1 MKPGRRR
8 LLLAAGALA
17 AAPLCA
23 RAEQQQKTRRIGYLS
38 GLPATHP
45 RAHWARQMLRE
56 SLQAAGYDERNLGI
70 EWRWGNG
77 DPARLPALAE
87 ELVRAGVE
95 LIVATS
101 NAEIAAAMRA
111 TRTVPI
117 VMLYGIA
124 PVEVGFIDSLARPGG
139 NVTGTAWA
147 SPETF
152 AKSLQILQEAKP
164 SARRIA
170 VLRDPTLPGMARFTA
185 ENERA
190 ARSLGLTLE
199 RFDATRAEDVPA
211 VLERIAAS
219 RPDAFY
225 LAISPALETRLRDIG
240 AFVLEN
246 RLVSMAPSN
255 VFALDGN
262 GLLTYSPIPRVL
274 LAQAVGHIDRILRGA
289 KPAELP
295 VDLPAKYSL
304 VISART
310 ARAIG
315 FTVPPS
321 LLMRADQVIE

>member
-1 MKPGRRR
+1 MKAARRR
-8 LLLAAGALA
+8 VLAAVCALLALKA
-17 AAPLCA
+17 A
-23 RAEQQQKTRRIGYLS
+23 RAQAKVRRIGYLS
-38 GLPATHP
+38 GLPAAHP
-45 RAHWARQMLRE
+45 RADWARRMLRE
-56 SLQAAGYDERNLGI
+56 SLQAAGYDERNLAI

-77 DPARLPALAE
+77 DPVRLPALAE
-87 ELVRAGVE
+87 ALVRAGVE

-124 PVEVGFIDSLARPGG
+124 PAEVGFIDSLARPGG

-170 VLRDPTLPGMARFTA
+170 MLGDPTTPGMARFRA
-185 ENERA
+185 ENDRA

-199 RFDATRAEDVPA
+199 RFDAARPEEVPA

-225 LAISPALETRLRDIG
+225 LAISPALETRLREIG
-240 AFVLEN
+240 VFVLEN
-246 RLVSMAPSN
+246 KLVSISPSI

-262 GLLTYSPIPRVL
+262 GLLTYSPIPREL

-315 FTVPPS
+315 FTVPSS
-321 LLMRADQVIE
+321 LLLRADRVIE

>member
-1 MKPGRRR
+1 MRSSRRR
-8 LLLAAGALA
+8 AVLAAAALA

-38 GLPATHP
+38 GLPEAHP
-45 RAHWARQMLRE
+45 RARWAREMLRE
-56 SLQAAGYDERNLGI
+56 SLQAVGYDERNLAI
-70 EWRWGNG
+70 EWRWGSG

-139 NVTGTAWA
+139 NVTGTAWS

-152 AKSLQILQEAKP
+152 AKTLQILQEAKP

-170 VLRDPTLPGMARFTA
+170 VLGDPTMPGMARFRA
-185 ENERA
+185 ELDRA

-199 RFDATRAEDVPA
+199 RFEATRAEDVPA

-219 RPDAFY
+219 RPDAFF

-240 AFVLEN
+240 AFLLET

-262 GLLTYSPIPRVL
+262 GLLTYSPVPRVL

-289 KPAELP
+289 KPAEMP

-315 FTVPPS
+315 FTVPSS
-321 LLMRADQVIE
+321 LLLRADRVID